1 MNEAKQPLGK
11 WSDEEDKRL
20 LAMYEDGEP
29 IVKIAAELHRTP
41 DSIRNRAYRLRN
53 PQPETDSIEIAEPV
67 YGACKYCN
75 QICAD
80 ADDLTMTRE
89 ERDEEAT
96 MHCKCPQARKHQR
109 MKREIDSSIRRIN
122 LLFGA
127 SAGEYGFGQV
137 SSEIIDLLSAAAR
150 LVGNE
155 KIRSAAF
162 SVDYADTAK
171 ISVTSKGTIK
181 VERAKNV
188 KCQLEQETPE

>member
-29 IVKIAAELHRTP
+29 IVKIA
-41 DSIRNRAYRLRN
+41 
-53 PQPETDSIEIAEPV
+53 
-67 YGACKYCN
+67 
-75 QICAD
+75 
-80 ADDLTMTRE
+80 
-89 ERDEEAT
+89 
-96 MHCKCPQARKHQR
+96 
-109 MKREIDSSIRRIN
+109 
-122 LLFGA
+122 
-127 SAGEYGFGQV
+127 
-137 SSEIIDLLSAAAR
+137 
-150 LVGNE
+150 
-155 KIRSAAF
+155 